1 MALSPSGWGVAPE
14 WVAGVRL
21 PPPAPQARGALSRWG
36 RAAPAARTG
45 DLGGDG
51 AGGDQG
57 SSLFDPGLPT
67 LNPRAGAPGP
77 LGSAERASGQC
88 KAGAAR
94 VQTRGRRQHAG
105 MAPAAAS
112 GGSTLP
118 SGFAVFTTFPDL
130 LFILEFVSRRRARA
144 CAREGA
150 EWWWLRGSPEHLGSE
165 ATVRKKS
172 LSSHL
177 PVV

>member
-1 MALSPSGWGVAPE
+1 MTRAPPFSTPSSLLLT
-14 WVAGVRL
+14 R
-21 PPPAPQARGALSRWG
+21 ARGR
-36 RAAPAARTG
+36 
-45 DLGGDG
+45 
-51 AGGDQG
+51 
-57 SSLFDPGLPT
+57 
-67 LNPRAGAPGP
+67 
-77 LGSAERASGQC
+77 
-88 KAGAAR
+88 
-94 VQTRGRRQHAG
+94 
-105 MAPAAAS
+105 
-112 GGSTLP
+112 GSTLP